1 MKHESIK
8 DVRSFWEENPLFKGE
23 SDFKHG
29 TEEYFKEHRKVVIE
43 DCFAGCLDK
52 RLLPEIK
59 DGIILDLGCGP
70 GFWTVEMQCS
80 YSPISMYS
88 SDLTRNALLLT
99 KKRLEMH
106 NLSSRFIQ
114 ANAEELP
121 FRSES
126 FDYVNCQGV
135 IHHTPKTENCVK
147 EIARILKPEG
157 KALISV
163 YYKNVVLR
171 NWSKF
176 KLIGRFLLKTG
187 AKMKGRGRD
196 NIFFLDNEDDIIRLY
211 DGIDNP
217 VGKAYTRN
225 NYANIL
231 RPYFKIEN
239 IFYHLFPARAF
250 PFKIPKCFHR
260 ILDRKLPFMIYAELK
275 KKTRNFS
282 T

>member
-1 MKHESIK
+1 MENESLK
-8 DVRSFWEENPLFKGE
+8 DVRLFWEENPLFTGE
-23 SDFKHG
+23 SDFKPG
-29 TEEYFKEHRKVVIE
+29 TVEYFKEHRKVVIA

-52 RLLPEIK
+52 RLLPEIR
-59 DGIILDLGCGP
+59 DGIVLDLGCGP

-80 YSPISMYS
+80 DSPISMYS

-99 KKRLEMH
+99 KQRLKMY
-106 NLSSRFIQ
+106 NLSSRYIQ

-135 IHHTPKTENCVK
+135 IHHTQKTENCIK

-176 KLIGRFLLKTG
+176 KFIGRFLLKTG

-211 DGIDNP
+211 DGMDNP
-217 VGKAYTRN
+217 IGKAYTRN
-225 NYANIL
+225 DFVNML
-231 RPYFKIEN
+231 RPYFKIEK
-239 IFYHLFPARAF
+239 IFYHLFPARAL
-250 PFKIPKCFHR
+250 PFKMPKHFHR
-260 ILDRKLPFMIYAELK
+260 ILDKKLPFMIYAVMQK
-275 KKTRNFS
+275 IS
-282 T
+282 S

>member
-1 MKHESIK
+1 MEHESIK

-23 SDFKHG
+23 SDFVEG
-29 TEEYFKEHRKVVIE
+29 STEYFKEHREVVID
-43 DCFAGCLDK
+43 DCFAGRLDK
-52 RLLPEIK
+52 RLFPEIK
-59 DGIILDLGCGP
+59 DGTILDLGCGP

-80 YSPISMYS
+80 YSPISMCS

-99 KKRLEMH
+99 KKRLKMH
-106 NLSSRFIQ
+106 NLSSKFIQ

-147 EIARILKPEG
+147 EIARVLKPEG

-176 KLIGRFLLKTG
+176 KYIGRLLLKTG

-196 NIFFLDNEDDIIRLY
+196 NIFYLDNEDDIIRLY
-211 DGIDNP
+211 DGADNP

-225 NYANIL
+225 DFANL
-231 RPYFKIEN
+231 LSPYFKIEKT
-239 IFYHLFPARAF
+239 FYHLFPARAF
-250 PFKIPKCFHR
+250 PFKIPKYIHR
-260 ILDRKLPFMIYAELK
+260 VLDRKLPFMIYAELK
-275 KKTRNFS
+275 K
-282 T
+282 